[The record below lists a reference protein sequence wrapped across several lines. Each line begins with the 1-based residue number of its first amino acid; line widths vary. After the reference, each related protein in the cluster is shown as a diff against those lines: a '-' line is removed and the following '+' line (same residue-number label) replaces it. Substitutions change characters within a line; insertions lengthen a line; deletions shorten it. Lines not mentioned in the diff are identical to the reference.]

1 MAWFVRCSYVLELA
15 CILRNVNMSL
25 KKSYAAVV
33 SSSDSESESS
43 LRKSTSD
50 EVLLRSRTS
59 APRVTDS
66 KVSNCIDRSGKNKVI
81 IICFPL
87 QYFVCIID
95 GTTSMR
101 SSIELTIQK

>member
-1 MAWFVRCSYVLELA
+1 MVCALFIRSRA
-15 CILRNVNMSL
+15 RTCIVNMSL

-50 EVLLRSRTS
+50 QVILRSRTS

-81 IICFPL
+81 IICLPL
-87 QYFVCIID
+87 QYFVCIIN
-95 GTTSMR
+95 GTTSVR
-101 SSIELTIQK
+101 SSIELIIQK